1 MTLNLTTESSTK
13 KSSPTKKSGKTKPKA
28 NSEFPE
34 SVKSSQESKTESKP
48 ESKPRRSKRIQGES
62 VSNDSKLISCPSEKN
77 LGESG
82 ELIVVTT
89 LLQLSKSS
97 EPNDIEKLVRLLGP
111 DANQGII
118 LYNIYKSANKSSS
131 TVLDESID
139 SDKSESDN
147 SENSDNSDNSDNSN
161 NSFSCEISDE
171 FELVE
176 LTDESQIGK
185 SPSKSKADCV
195 VKLKS
200 NNKMLY
206 ISIKCMNGGKPSVLN
221 HTPRCAKVFSSGGYL
236 HSELDNLDKLIK
248 IMNEKRT
255 KGEVKEEINISQ
267 QIPSIQNEHTDIY
280 KSIIK
285 LMSYFIFEGTGSS
298 KSDNPANSILKVHI
312 PTDISKWEFFMC
324 DSDVEKHDYV
334 MSIYS
339 KLCFSLVNK
348 AMPKNLHKTESKE
361 KYETCAPWIY
371 KDKTKEK
378 GCLHVRIQK

>member
-13 KSSPTKKSGKTKPKA
+13 KSSPIRKSGKTKPKA
-28 NSEFPE
+28 NSELPE
-34 SVKSSQESKTESKP
+34 SSPESSPESKTESKP
-48 ESKPRRSKRIQGES
+48 ESKPETKPRRSKRIQGES

-131 TVLDESID
+131 TVLDESND

-147 SENSDNSDNSDNSN
+147 SD
-161 NSFSCEISDE
+161 NSFSSEISSE
-171 FELVE
+171 FELIE
-176 LTDESQIGK
+176 LTDVSQIGK

-221 HTPRCAKVFSSGGYL
+221 HTPRCAKVFTSGGYL
-236 HSELDNLDKLIK
+236 HSELDNLDKLIN

-267 QIPSIQNEHTDIY
+267 QIPSIQNEHKDIY
-280 KSIIK
+280 NSIIK

-298 KSDNPANSILKVHI
+298 KSDNPANSILKVHV

-324 DSDVEKHDYV
+324 DTDIEKHDYV
-334 MSIYS
+334 ISIYS

-348 AMPKNLHKTESKE
+348 AMPKNLHKPESKE
-361 KYETCAPWIY
+361 KYVTCAPWIY
-371 KDKTKEK
+371 KDKSKEK